1 MKFPKIRIE
10 LNFVPDLTF
19 NLSSKMMKYLLRTLA
34 CCFVWAAPLVGL
46 SQELASIKSI
56 QAPALYRQP
65 DSPQKLREALVD
77 LGKQHGISIL
87 FDEST
92 VRDRMVEAGSS
103 KGSARIEAQLE
114 SLLKPH
120 GLKFKRIGKKAFVIL
135 PREETQAMAP
145 ENSAGDPQSRD
156 VDRTLADA
164 TSLVAPGTHT
174 DRQIT
179 GRITD
184 EKGDGL
190 PGVSI
195 IVKGSAV
202 GTTTQIDGNYRLTV
216 PEGDVSV
223 IFSFVGY
230 LTREIVVGNRSGID
244 LQMEVDTKALEEVVV
259 TSFGIE
265 REKKALFYAT
275 QEVKGAQLTAV
286 GNPNLLNSLQGKVA
300 GVSIRLNSGMP
311 GKAPQITI
319 RGNRSI
325 TGNNQ
330 PLYVIDGLPVA
341 GGTRINDLNPNDIES
356 MNVLKG
362 PAASALY
369 GLRASNGV
377 IVIKTKSGRRSE
389 KPTVSFDSH
398 FNVDQVARLPKL
410 QDVYSQGLD
419 GVFDLNQIWTWGS
432 KISEIGTYT
441 NEFGEQE
448 VARAYD
454 NDKEFFQNGYTFSNN
469 LSLSDAGEYGN
480 YMVGVGQTSQT
491 GIVMGSGL
499 KRYNVKFNGEMTK
512 IKDVTVGLSLNYSD
526 LTVDDYPELGGND
539 SYFRGLT
546 DVPPSYNLKGKR
558 YADPSNPYQQVYYRG
573 GQNNPYWVVNHN
585 YRQNKTNRTFGNL
598 LLRYEMSPALSLTY
612 RVGMDYFNSKEV
624 DFQELGT
631 ATRGRTIPPS
641 GGSLNLVNSLQN
653 QINSNLFLTFDQD
666 IGEKLN
672 LNAIAGNEIY
682 DIRSNTDRTTGSDF
696 VTGGWANL
704 NNATNLNGGNSI
716 SRQRVVGFYGN
727 VSLSWNRILFLTASG
742 RNDIASNMPS
752 GNRSF
757 FYPSVGGSFILS
769 DALNIQKKTVSLI
782 KLRASYA
789 EVGQVGPV
797 YVNNAGFVKGSPGGF
812 VFPFNGLTGLT
823 QSSTRIDPNLR
834 PENTRTVEIGA
845 DLRFFN
851 DRISLEYTYFN
862 SQSNG
867 QIYSVPVP
875 LSTGASAE
883 IRNAGSMLSKGHE
896 VVLNLTP
903 VTTSKFTWDLG
914 INFTAFDNTVES
926 LAEGVNRIV
935 LSDPVVAEAGYGYPS
950 IYGRSYLRDPA
961 TGKHVINNDP
971 GSSTYGFPLTDNDL
985 KVIGTTVPDFELNI
999 TNGLRYQRFSL
1010 TAQLDWRK
1018 GGVFWNHG
1026 LAEANWRGLSA
1037 STLDREQEVV
1047 LEGVQ
1052 GHWSGTQL
1060 VIEGTNDIPIK
1071 KEYPYYSQL
1080 WTNYESQLS
1089 DASFVRLRELTFNY
1103 SLPVSNMK
1111 KKWLSAVSVYL
1122 SARNLFLISDAFS
1135 DPEVNYSE
1143 GGQNVTGNGRS
1154 GITPQTRSVGGGLRI
1169 SL

>member
-1 MKFPKIRIE
+1 MSKSFTKKEVFALMKITLTQLILVGVIVGNAVAYPVVAQELLKERVNLSLKNSNLRLFLRSLEQQVDVVFSYQKGVIE
-10 LNFVPDLTF
+10 LDEKLNLT
-19 NLSSKMMKYLLRTLA
+19 
-34 CCFVWAAPLVGL
+34 
-46 SQELASIKSI
+46 I
-56 QAPALYRQP
+56 QGETVDNVLKQVLIPRRIHYRVINSNQ
-65 DSPQKLREALVD
+65 
-77 LGKQHGISIL
+77 IIL
-87 FDEST
+87 T
-92 VRDRMVEAGSS
+92 
-103 KGSARIEAQLE
+103 
-114 SLLKPH
+114 
-120 GLKFKRIGKKAFVIL
+120 RIGDLKSEQGKVESINPLEF
-135 PREETQAMAP
+135 PDHEK
-145 ENSAGDPQSRD
+145 G
-156 VDRTLADA
+156 VDR
-164 TSLVAPGTHT
+164 VV
-174 DRQIT
+174 T
-179 GRITD
+179 GRVTD
-184 EKGDGL
+184 EKGESL

-195 IVKGSAV
+195 LVKGSQQ
-202 GTTTQIDGNYRLTV
+202 GTTTDSEGKFRQSVVDGNAVLV
-216 PEGDVSV
+216 
-223 IFSFVGY
+223 FSYVGY
-230 LTREIVVGNRSGID
+230 VSQEITVGNQTAINLTLKEDAKSLD
-244 LQMEVDTKALEEVVV
+244 EVVV

-275 QEVKGAQLTAV
+275 QEVKGAQLTSV
-286 GNPNLLNSLQGKVA
+286 GNPNVLNSLQGKVA
-300 GVSIRLNSGMP
+300 GVSVRLNSGMP

-341 GGTRINDLNPNDIES
+341 GGVRVNDLNPNDIES
-356 MNVLKG
+356 MNILKG

-377 IVIKTKSGRRSE
+377 VVIKTKSGGRSG
-389 KPTVSFDSH
+389 KPTISFDSH
-398 FNVDQVARLPKL
+398 FNVDEVARLPKM
-410 QDVYSQGLD
+410 QDVYSQGLN
-419 GVFDLNQIWTWGS
+419 GKFDLNQIWTWGA
-432 KISEIGTYT
+432 KISDIGTYT

-454 NDKEFFQNGYTFSNN
+454 NDRDFYQRGHTVSNN
-469 LSLSDAGEYGN
+469 LSLADGGEYGHFLI
-480 YMVGVGQTSQT
+480 GAGQTSQT
-491 GIVMGSGL
+491 GIVEGSGL
-499 KRYNVKFNGEMTK
+499 KRYNIKFNGEMTK
-512 IKDVTVGLSLNYSD
+512 IKNVTVGLSLNYSD

-539 SYFRGLT
+539 NYFRGLT

-558 YADPSNPYQQVYYRG
+558 YASPANPFQQVYYRA

-585 YRQNKTNRTFGNL
+585 SRQNKTNRTFGNL
-598 LLRYEMSPALSLTY
+598 LLRYDIRPELSVTY
-612 RVGMDYFNSKEV
+612 RVGIDYFNNKEV

-631 ATRGRTIPPS
+631 ATRGRTLPPS
-641 GGSLNLVNSLQN
+641 GGSLTINNSSQN
-653 QINSNLFLTFDQD
+653 QINSNLFVTYDKN

-672 LNAIAGNEIY
+672 LNAIVGNELY
-682 DIRSNTDRTTGSDF
+682 DINSSNDRTAGSDF

-704 NNATNLNGGNSI
+704 NNATNVVGSNSI

-727 VSLSWNRILFLTASG
+727 LSLGWNKILFLNASG
-742 RNDIASNMPS
+742 RNDVASNMPT

-757 FYPSVGGSFILS
+757 FYPSIGGSFILS
-769 DALNIQKKTVSLI
+769 DALSFQKRTVSLI

-834 PENTRTVEIGA
+834 PENTKTIELGA
-845 DLRFFN
+845 DLKFFN

-862 SQSNG
+862 SKSDG

-896 VVLNLTP
+896 VVLGITP
-903 VTTSKFTWDLG
+903 VTTAAFTWDLG
-914 INFTAFDNTVES
+914 INFTSFDNTVQS

-935 LSDPVVAEAGYGYPS
+935 LSDPIVAEAGYAYPS

-961 TGKHVINNDP
+961 SGQLVINNDTK
-971 GSSTYGFPLTDNDL
+971 SSTYGFPLTDNNL
-985 KVIGTTVPDFELNI
+985 KVIGSTVPDFELNI
-999 TNGLRYQRFSL
+999 SNSLRYKNLSL
-1010 TAQLDWRK
+1010 SAQLDWRQ

-1026 LAEANWRGLSA
+1026 LAEANWRGLSVG
-1037 STLDREQEVV
+1037 TLDREQDVV

-1052 GHWSGTQL
+1052 GRWNGTQL
-1060 VIEGTNDIPIK
+1060 VVEGPNTIKIK

-1089 DASFVRLRELTFNY
+1089 DASFVRLRELTLNY
-1103 SLPVSNMK
+1103 AVPVSK
-1111 KKWLSAVSVYL
+1111 LGLKWAKSLSVYL
-1122 SARNLFLISDAFS
+1122 SARNVFLISDAFS

-1143 GGQNVTGNGRS
+1143 GGNNIAGYGRS
-1154 GITPQTRSVGGGLRI
+1154 GITPQTRSFGGGLKI

>member
-1 MKFPKIRIE
+1 M
-10 LNFVPDLTF
+10 NSVPDLTF
-19 NLSSKMMKYLLRTLA
+19 NLSSKMMKYLFRTFI
-34 CCFVWAAPLVGL
+34 CCFALMAPLAGL
-46 SQELASIKSI
+46 PQELASIRSV
-56 QAPALYRQP
+56 QAPSLYRQP
-65 DSPQKLREALVD
+65 SSPQKLREALVE
-77 LGKQHGISIL
+77 LGKQYGISIL

-92 VRDRMVEAGSS
+92 VRDRIVETGSS
-103 KGSARIEAQLE
+103 KASARIEAQLE
-114 SLLKPH
+114 ALLKPH
-120 GLKFKRIGKKAFVIL
+120 ALKFKRIGKKAFVIL
-135 PREETQAMAP
+135 PREESQVVLP
-145 ENSAGDPQSRD
+145 ENSADNPQSGTT
-156 VDRTLADA
+156 DRSLADA
-164 TSLVAPGTHT
+164 ASLTAPGIHA

-179 GRITD
+179 GRVTD

-195 IVKGSAV
+195 IVKGSAA
-202 GTTTQIDGNYRLTV
+202 GTTTQIDGNYRLTL
-216 PEGDVSV
+216 PEGDASV

-230 LTREIVVGNRSGID
+230 ITREIPVGNRTNID

-377 IVIKTKSGRRSE
+377 IVITTKSGRRSG
-389 KPTVSFDSH
+389 KPTISFDSH
-398 FNVDQVARLPKL
+398 FNVDQVARLPKM
-410 QDVYSQGLD
+410 QDVYAQGLN
-419 GVFDLNQIWTWGS
+419 GVFDLNQIWTWGA
-432 KISEIGTYT
+432 KISGIGTYT

-448 VARAYD
+448 AARAYD
-454 NDKEFFQNGYTFSNN
+454 NDREFFQKGYTFSNN

-480 YMVGVGQTSQT
+480 YMIGVGQTSQT
-491 GIVMGSGL
+491 GIVTGSGL

-512 IKDVTVGLSLNYSD
+512 IRDLTVGLSLNYSD

-539 SYFRGLT
+539 NYFRGLT

-558 YADPSNPYQQVYYRG
+558 YADPSNPYRQVYYRG
-573 GQNNPYWVVNHN
+573 GQNNPYWVINHN

-598 LLRYEMSPALSLTY
+598 LLRYDMSPALSLTY
-612 RVGMDYFNSKEV
+612 RVGMDYFNSRED

-631 ATRGRTIPPS
+631 ANRGRTIPPS
-641 GGSLNLVNSLQN
+641 GGSLSLASTRQN
-653 QINSNLFLTFDQD
+653 QVNSNLFLTFDHD

-682 DIRSNTDRTTGSDF
+682 DIRSSTDRTTGSDF

-704 NNATNLNGGNSI
+704 NNATNLVGSNSI
-716 SRQRVVGFYGN
+716 SKQRVVGFYGN
-727 VSLSWNRILFLTASG
+727 VNLSWNRIFFLNASG

-769 DALNIQKKTVSLI
+769 DALNIRKKTVSLI

-823 QSSTRIDPNLR
+823 QSATRIDPNLR
-834 PENTRTVEIGA
+834 PENTRTVEVGA
-845 DLRFFN
+845 DLKFLN
-851 DRISLEYTYFN
+851 DRISFEYTYFN

-875 LSTGASAE
+875 LSTGASSE

-896 VVLNLTP
+896 IVLNLVP
-903 VTTSKFTWDLG
+903 VTTPKFTWDLG
-914 INFTAFDNTVES
+914 INFTSFDNTVQS

-935 LSDPVVAEAGYGYPS
+935 LSDPIVAEAGYGYPS

-971 GSSTYGFPLTDNDL
+971 KSSTYGFPLTDNNL
-985 KVIGTTVPDFELNI
+985 KVIGTTVPDFELNVI
-999 TNGLRYQRFSL
+999 NGLRYQRFSL

-1037 STLDREQEVV
+1037 ATLDREQEVV
-1047 LEGVQ
+1047 LEGVK
-1052 GHWSGTQL
+1052 GRWDGTQL
-1060 VIEGTNDIPIK
+1060 VIEGANDIPIK

-1103 SLPVSNMK
+1103 SLPVSDMK
-1111 KKWLSAVSVYL
+1111 RKWLSAVSVYL

>member
-1 MKFPKIRIE
+1 MLFG
-10 LNFVPDLTF
+10 
-19 NLSSKMMKYLLRTLA
+19 LLPA
-34 CCFVWAAPLVGL
+34 L
-46 SQELASIKSI
+46 SQDLASAKETPGAG
-56 QAPALYRQP
+56 QYQRP
-65 DSPQKLREALVD
+65 DSPQKLREALVE
-77 LGKQHGISIL
+77 LGRQHGISIL

-92 VRDRMVEAGSS
+92 VRNRLVETAGSPV
-103 KGSARIEAQLE
+103 ARKLETQLE
-114 SLLKPH
+114 LLLKPH
-120 GLKFKRIGKKAFVIL
+120 GLKFKRVGKRAFVIL
-135 PREETQAMAP
+135 PEDGHPDSKTGAKSVVSFKDEGRPLDE
-145 ENSAGDPQSRD
+145 
-156 VDRTLADA
+156 
-164 TSLVAPGTHT
+164 GT
-174 DRQIT
+174 DLILPRRPAERVVS
-179 GRITD
+179 GRIAD
-184 EKGDGL
+184 EKGEAL
-190 PGVSI
+190 PGVSVV
-195 IVKGSAV
+195 VKGSAI
-202 GTTTQIDGNYRLTV
+202 GTTTQADGHYRLAV
-216 PEGDVSV
+216 PDGDVV
-223 IFSFVGY
+223 LIFSFVGY
-230 LTREIVVGNRSGID
+230 LTREVVLGTQSSLE
-244 LQMEVDTKALEEVVV
+244 LQMEVDTKALDEVVV

-300 GVSIRLNSGMP
+300 GVSVRLNSGMP

-341 GGTRINDLNPNDIES
+341 GGVRVNDLNPNDIES

-377 IVIKTKSGRRSE
+377 IVIKTKSGGRTG
-389 KPTVSFDSH
+389 KPTISYDSH
-398 FNVDQVARLPKL
+398 YNIDQVARLPKM
-410 QDVYSQGLD
+410 QDVYAQGLN

-454 NDKEFFQNGYTFSNN
+454 NDKEFYQSGYTLSNN
-469 LSLSDAGEYGN
+469 LSLSDGGEYGH
-480 YMVGVGQTSQT
+480 YMIGFGQTSQT

-499 KRYNVKFNGEMTK
+499 TRYNVKFNGEMTR
-512 IKDVTVGLSLNYSD
+512 IKNLTVGLSLNYSD

-539 SYFRGLT
+539 NYFRGLVDT
-546 DVPPSYNLKGKR
+546 PPSYNLKGKR

-573 GQNNPYWVVNHN
+573 GQNNPYWVVDHN
-585 YRQNKTNRTFGNL
+585 YRQNKTNRTFGNV
-598 LLRYEMSPALSLTY
+598 LLRYELSPALSLTY
-612 RVGMDYFNSKEV
+612 RAGMDYFSNNEV
-624 DFQELGT
+624 DFQEIGT
-631 ATRGRTIPPS
+631 ANRGRTIPPS
-641 GGSLNLVNSLQN
+641 GGSLSLLNGRQN

-666 IGEKLN
+666 LGDKFN
-672 LNAIAGNEIY
+672 LNAIFGNEIY
-682 DIRSNTDRTTGSDF
+682 DIRSKTDRTTGSDF

-704 NNATNLNGGNSI
+704 NNATNLVGSNSI

-727 VSLSWNRILFLTASG
+727 VNLSWNRILFLNASG
-742 RNDIASNMPS
+742 RNDVASNMPS

-757 FYPSVGGSFILS
+757 FYPSIGGSFILS
-769 DALNIQKKTVSLI
+769 DALEIEKKTISLI
-782 KLRASYA
+782 KFRASYA

-797 YVNNAGFVKGSPGGF
+797 YVNNAGYVKGNPGGF

-823 QSSTRIDPNLR
+823 QSSVRIDPNLR
-834 PENTRTVEIGA
+834 PENTKTVELGA
-845 DLRFFN
+845 DVKLFN
-851 DRISLEYTYFN
+851 DRVSVEYTYFN
-862 SQSNG
+862 STSDG

-875 LSTGASAE
+875 LSTGASSE

-896 VVLNLTP
+896 VVLSLVP
-903 VTTSKFTWDLG
+903 VTTSRFTWDLG
-914 INFTAFDNTVES
+914 VNFTSFDNTVES

-935 LSDPVVAEAGYGYPS
+935 LSDPIVAETGYGYPS

-961 TGKHVINNDP
+961 TGRHVINNVV
-971 GSSTYGFPLTDNDL
+971 GSSTYGFPLTDNNL

-999 TNGLRYQRFSL
+999 VNGFRYQSFSL

-1026 LAEANWRGLSA
+1026 LAEANWRGLSVN
-1037 STLDREQEVV
+1037 TLDREQEVV
-1047 LEGVQ
+1047 LDGVQ
-1052 GHWSGTQL
+1052 GHWTGTQL
-1060 VIEGTNDIPIK
+1060 VVEGENDIPIK
-1071 KEYPYYSQL
+1071 KEYAYYSQL

-1089 DASFVRLRELTFNY
+1089 DASFVRLRELMFNY
-1103 SLPVSNMK
+1103 ALPVAGMK
-1111 KKWLSAVSVYL
+1111 KKWFKSASIYL

-1135 DPEVNYSE
+1135 DPEVNFSE

-1154 GITPQTRSVGGGLRI
+1154 GITPQTRSFGGGLRI

>member
-1 MKFPKIRIE
+1 MHI
-10 LNFVPDLTF
+10 
-19 NLSSKMMKYLLRTLA
+19 
-34 CCFVWAAPLVGL
+34 
-46 SQELASIKSI
+46 
-56 QAPALYRQP
+56 
-65 DSPQKLREALVD
+65 
-77 LGKQHGISIL
+77 
-87 FDEST
+87 
-92 VRDRMVEAGSS
+92 
-103 KGSARIEAQLE
+103 
-114 SLLKPH
+114 
-120 GLKFKRIGKKAFVIL
+120 
-135 PREETQAMAP
+135 
-145 ENSAGDPQSRD
+145 
-156 VDRTLADA
+156 
-164 TSLVAPGTHT
+164 

-184 EKGDGL
+184 EKGEGL

-195 IVKGSAV
+195 VVRGSAM
-202 GTTTQIDGNYRLTV
+202 GTTTQIDGNYRLTI
-216 PEGDVSV
+216 PEGDVTV

-230 LTREIVVGNRSGID
+230 LTREIIVGNRSGID
-244 LQMEVDTKALEEVVV
+244 LQMEVDTKALDEVVV

-275 QEVKGAQLTAV
+275 QEVKGTQLTAV

-311 GKAPQITI
+311 GKAPLITI

-356 MNVLKG
+356 MNILKG

-377 IVIKTKSGRRSE
+377 IVITTKSGRKSG

-398 FNVDQVARLPKL
+398 FNVDQAARLPKL
-410 QDVYSQGLD
+410 QDVYSQGLN

-432 KISEIGTYT
+432 KISDIGTYT

-454 NDKEFFQNGYTFSNN
+454 NDKEFFQKGYTFSNN

-480 YMVGVGQTSQT
+480 YMIGVGQTSQT
-491 GIVMGSGL
+491 GIVAGSGL

-512 IKDVTVGLSLNYSD
+512 IKNVTVGLSLNYSD
-526 LTVDDYPELGGND
+526 LTVDDYPELSGND
-539 SYFRGLT
+539 NYFRGLT
-546 DVPPSYNLKGKR
+546 DIPPSYNLKGKR

-573 GQNNPYWVVNHN
+573 GQNNPYWVINHN

-598 LLRYEMSPALSLTY
+598 LLRYDMSPALSLTY
-612 RVGMDYFNSKEV
+612 RVGVDYFNSKEV

-631 ATRGRTIPPS
+631 ANRGRTIPPS
-641 GGSLNLVNSLQN
+641 GGSLSLTNSLQN
-653 QINSNLFLTFDQD
+653 QINSNLFLTFDRD
-666 IGEKLN
+666 LGEKLN
-672 LNAIAGNEIY
+672 LNAIVGNEVY
-682 DIRSNTDRTTGSDF
+682 DIRSSTDRTAGSDF

-704 NNATNLNGGNSI
+704 NNATNLTGSNSI
-716 SRQRVVGFYGN
+716 SKQRVVGFYGN
-727 VSLSWNRILFLTASG
+727 VNLSWNRILFLNASG

-823 QSSTRIDPNLR
+823 QSATRIDPNLR
-834 PENTRTVEIGA
+834 PENTRTVEVGA
-845 DLRFFN
+845 DLKFFN

-875 LSTGASAE
+875 LSTGASSE

-903 VTTSKFTWDLG
+903 VTTSKFTWNLG
-914 INFTAFDNTVES
+914 INFTSFDNTVES

-935 LSDPVVAEAGYGYPS
+935 LSDPIVAEAGYDYPS

-971 GSSTYGFPLTDNDL
+971 KSSTYGFPLTDNNL

-999 TNGLRYQRFSL
+999 TNSLRYQRFSL

-1026 LAEANWRGLSA
+1026 LAEANWRGLA
-1037 STLDREQEVV
+1037 AGTLDREQEVV

-1052 GHWSGTQL
+1052 GHWNGTQL
-1060 VIEGTNDIPIK
+1060 VVEGTNDIPVK

-1089 DASFVRLRELTFNY
+1089 DASFVRLRELTLNY
-1103 SLPVSNMK
+1103 SLPVSGMK

-1135 DPEVNYSE
+1135 DPEVNFSE
-1143 GGQNVTGNGRS
+1143 GGQNVTGYGRS